1 MAVAARRLADAAA
14 LPAPVREPARRV
26 RERPEPEAAPRPRP
40 RARRAARPR
49 IGRPL
54 MWIGVIGTLLAG
66 IEKIRAENDGLH
78 AELSRA
84 RASGRVE
91 STARS
96 GLGLVDASDKVYLKL
111 RLPE

>member
-1 MAVAARRLADAAA
+1 
-14 LPAPVREPARRV
+14 
-26 RERPEPEAAPRPRP
+26 
-40 RARRAARPR
+40 
-49 IGRPL
+49 

-66 IEKIRAENDGLH
+66 IVALNVAVLQLRIERGKVSSDIEKIRAENDGLH

-96 GLGLVDASDKVYLKL
+96 SLGLVDASGKVYLEL
-111 RLPE
+111 RPPG